1 MLEATRE
8 DSQEEQRGTI
18 YRCERYRGSYRR
30 NLSLPEN
37 VDVDKIEAKMADGV
51 LKLSIPK
58 KEPTPM
64 KQINID

>member
-1 MLEATRE
+1 
-8 DSQEEQRGTI
+8 
-18 YRCERYRGSYRR
+18 
-30 NLSLPEN
+30 LPEN
-37 VDVDKIEAKMADGV
+37 ADVDKIVAKMADGV